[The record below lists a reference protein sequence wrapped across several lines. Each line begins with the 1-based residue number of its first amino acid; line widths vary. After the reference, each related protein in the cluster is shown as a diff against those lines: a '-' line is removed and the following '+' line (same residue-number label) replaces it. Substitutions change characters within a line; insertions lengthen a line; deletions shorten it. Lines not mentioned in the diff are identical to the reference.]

1 MAAKPARKRARN
13 LDDKA
18 IEQIVEILDGWN
30 SPKLTWELLIEQ
42 VLLRLR
48 AHYTRQALNNYV
60 RIKEAF
66 SARKQALAGCGPK
79 ERKVESPDQQRIARL
94 EAEIERLKR
103 ENNALLEQFNR
114 WVYNGYLKQ
123 MDERMREFMNQPL
136 PSVHREPSEKSPASK
151 GGGKCQ

>member
-1 MAAKPARKRARN
+1 MPAKPSRKRARN
-13 LDDKA
+13 LDDNA

-30 SPKLTWELLIEQ
+30 SPKLTWELLIEE
-42 VLLRLR
+42 VFLRMR

-60 RIKEAF
+60 RIKESFAG
-66 SARKQALAGCGPK
+66 RKQELAGCAPK
-79 ERKVESPDQQRIARL
+79 DVKAENLEQQRIDRL

-123 MDERMREFMNQPL
+123 MDERMRDFMNQPL
-136 PSVHREPSEKSPASK
+136 PSVHREPSEKPPKAK
-151 GGGKCQ
+151 VGGKRQ